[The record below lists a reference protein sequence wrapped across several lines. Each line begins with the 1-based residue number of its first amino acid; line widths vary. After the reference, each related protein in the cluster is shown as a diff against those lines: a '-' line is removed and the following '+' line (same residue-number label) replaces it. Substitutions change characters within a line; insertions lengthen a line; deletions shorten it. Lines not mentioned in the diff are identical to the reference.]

1 MVEALHKTCNVK
13 HEIDIKHYGN
23 AKSKT
28 DSCQSFCFRLSFR
41 ILSYSSLKHR
51 LILLDGQVTAL
62 VKQRQSIRHFLCRRS
77 SVVPPILVNKN

>member
-1 MVEALHKTCNVK
+1 MVEAFRKTCNVK

-23 AKSKT
+23 AKSET
-28 DSCQSFCFRLSFR
+28 DSCQSFCFGLSFR

-62 VKQRQSIRHFLCRRS
+62 VKQRQSIRHFLCRRKELS
-77 SVVPPILVNKN
+77 SASYFS